1 MAKYSE
7 LRFMS
12 SENLR
17 LLCIKERWYTKGT
30 CDEYGKLLEMPVGKN
45 IKTVDIANIANN
57 ICEHSDNVDFV
68 CVCNSLLQICVSC
81 ITEN

>member
-12 SENLR
+12 AENLR
-17 LLCIKERWYTKGT
+17 LLCIKERWYTRGN

-45 IKTVDIANIANN
+45 IKTVDIVNIANN
-57 ICEHSDNVDFV
+57 VCEHSDNVDFV
-68 CVCNSLLQICVSC
+68 SVCNSLLQICVSC